1 MKMVRIYKT
10 DEWNVCIDQG
20 FLYLTRFLFSLFF
33 YPGITDFKLKLE
45 INSDETTITQQLAE
59 YSVFNIHKQLET
71 FTGISWKNGDR
82 MKITITAFDIMGTT
96 KRDNIILYK
105 DTTPPNITNLWL
117 TKEDELGVAVFGFTD
132 FNEMT

>member
-1 MKMVRIYKT
+1 
-10 DEWNVCIDQG
+10 
-20 FLYLTRFLFSLFF
+20 
-33 YPGITDFKLKLE
+33 
-45 INSDETTITQQLAE
+45 
-59 YSVFNIHKQLET
+59 
-71 FTGISWKNGDR
+71 

-96 KRDNIILYK
+96 KEDSIILYK